1 MELAMSGPDI
11 EARARVIQEQNL
23 LVQRLRESGNDS
35 EANRLQETYHAR
47 EMSGLAADVYLSANH
62 DGAPPVGWTRAT
74 SDPAALRAAGI
85 DMTDEQVKDFL
96 QPPQSGFR
104 AEIYIPDRRVFGE
117 EARPVVVFKGSTGQI
132 VDPFAPGGRRES
144 GGEDFLNNGQQGI
157 GMRSDYYDR
166 AMDLATQL
174 NDRVGNNFEIAG
186 HSLGGGM
193 ASAASAVTGA
203 RATTFNAAGL
213 HPDTPAR
220 FAKDNGLPTFNP
232 QHTVHTYQTAGEVL
246 NDVQNGMQKL
256 SEEQRRG
263 YGVLANEVGML
274 LKEPAIQRLVGDKL
288 REMMPAGAQT
298 SAAQFVEQLA
308 TKPGQ
313 EALRNFPVAAGKL
326 ELLLD
331 SKMVDKNDKNHGI
344 IDRPNVAPPSQV
356 AELAGPLS
364 HALHATAYGMRGGRI
379 IGEQVER
386 VGAAGAHVLDKV
398 GDGAEVVLKTEGM
411 AIGQV
416 VNFGSATLQVSAK
429 ATTTVIASGRELTG
443 SIEATLHRA
452 ESQARSGGMSA
463 LSWITDKVGLDGVS
477 ERLAKEAERTRN
489 DGEHRAQGATRHA
502 QSDADGIRAVG
513 DRSAASIGHNGQ
525 WVAGKLQNGFATAGA
540 YVDSGYDL
548 AASHVKGISSHA
560 PAVFAT
566 VGGVGAGLTTAA
578 VTHVPA
584 GPLPV
589 ALHNL
594 SNLAKSARLIDEL
607 SPSFGES
614 AARHGMAD
622 TVIPSLDAELVKQEA
637 QARKLVEQHERIQH
651 PAEKHAGIAA
661 EPSTLVVGINDP
673 AHTEYRMFQGAQSGV
688 HGIDAAHNR
697 APDLQSDQLAGAL
710 VAKAKQEGL
719 ESIERVV
726 LSEDRTRVFAV
737 DTQDLSSVHRHLAQV
752 DVVAGREQPLSVSTE
767 QVAEVN
773 RQQERTAAAPAL
785 VADLGAEQR
794 EQEQQAA
801 RRMG

>member
-1 MELAMSGPDI
+1 MSGPDN
-11 EARARVIQEQNL
+11 EARARAIQEQNL
-23 LVQRLRESGNDS
+23 LVQKLREIGSGN
-35 EANRLQETYHAR
+35 EASRLQETYHAR
-47 EMSGLAADVYLSANH
+47 EMSGLAADVYLSAREE
-62 DGAPPVGWTRAT
+62 GEPPSGWTRAT
-74 SDPAALRAAGI
+74 ESPAALRAAGI
-85 DMTDEQVKDFL
+85 DLSDDELRDIL

-104 AEIYIPDRRVFGE
+104 AEIYIPEKAVFGE
-117 EARPVVVFKGSTGQI
+117 GAKPVVVYKGSTGEI
-132 VDPFAPGGRRES
+132 IDPSAPEGRRES

-166 AMDLATQL
+166 AMRLATTIE
-174 NDRVGNNFEIAG
+174 REVPGGFEIAG

-213 HPDTPAR
+213 HPDTPTR
-220 FAKDNGLPTFNP
+220 FAKENGLPTFNP
-232 QHTVHTYQTAGEVL
+232 QQTVHTYQAAGEVL

-256 SEEQRRG
+256 SDEQRRG
-263 YGVLANEVGML
+263 YGVLANEMGML
-274 LKEPAIQRLVGDKL
+274 LKEPAMQKLVGDKL

-313 EALRNFPVAAGKL
+313 EALRNIPVAAGKL

-331 SKMVDKNDKNHGI
+331 AKMVDMSDKDARI
-344 IDRPNVAPPSQV
+344 VDRPNVAAPSQV

-364 HALHATAYGMRGGRI
+364 HALHATGYGMRGGRI
-379 IGEQVER
+379 VGEQVER

-398 GDGAEVVLKTEGM
+398 GDGAEVVLTTQGM
-411 AIGQV
+411 AIGEV
-416 VNFGSATLQVSAK
+416 VNFGSATLQVGTK
-429 ATTTVIASGRELTG
+429 ATSTVIASGRELTG
-443 SIEATLHRA
+443 NIEATLHRA

-463 LSWITDKVGLDGVS
+463 LSWITDKVGLDSVS
-477 ERLAKEAERTRN
+477 ERLARDAERTRD
-489 DGEHRAQGATRHA
+489 DGEHRAQSATRHA
-502 QSDADGIRAVG
+502 QSDADDIRAVG
-513 DRSAASIGHNGQ
+513 DRSAAAIGHNGQ
-525 WVAGKLQNGFATAGA
+525 WVAGRLQNGFATAGA

-548 AASHVKGISSHA
+548 LASHVKGISAHA

-566 VGGVGAGLTTAA
+566 VGGAGAGLTTAA
-578 VTHVPA
+578 ATHVPA
-584 GPLPV
+584 GPPPL

-594 SNLAKSARLIDEL
+594 SNLAKSARVIEGL
-607 SPSFGES
+607 SPSFGEA

-622 TVIPSLDAELVKQEA
+622 TVIPSLDAELIKQEA
-637 QARKLVEQHERIQH
+637 QARALLQQHERIQH
-651 PAEKHAGIAA
+651 PPEKHAAIAA

-673 AHTEYRMFQGAQSGV
+673 GHRQYHMFQGAQAGV

-697 APDLQSDQLAGAL
+697 VPDLQSDQLAGAL
-710 VAKAKQEGL
+710 AAKATQEGL
-719 ESIERVV
+719 ERIERVV

-737 DTQDLSSVHRHLAQV
+737 DTRDVDSVHRQLAQV
-752 DVVAGREQPLSVSTE
+752 DVVAGRQQPLSVSTE
-767 QVAEVN
+767 QVAEVA
-773 RQQERTAAAPAL
+773 RQQERAASAPQL
-785 VADLGAEQR
+785 VADLSAEQR

>member
-1 MELAMSGPDI
+1 MSGADI
-11 EARARVIQEQNL
+11 EARARAIQEQNQ
-23 LVQRLRESGNDS
+23 LVQQLRDSGNHK
-35 EANRLQETYHAR
+35 EADRLQETYHSR
-47 EMSGLAADVYLSANH
+47 EMSVLAADVYLSAKK
-62 DGAPPVGWTRAT
+62 DGHAPAGWERA
-74 SDPAALRAAGI
+74 SSNPEALRAAGLNI
-85 DMTDEQVKDFL
+85 PDTDLKELL
-96 QPPQSGFR
+96 QPKGSGFR
-104 AEIYIPDRRVFGE
+104 AEIYVPDKSVFGE
-117 EARPVVVFKGSTGQI
+117 SAKPVIVYKGSTGEI
-132 VDPFAPGGRRES
+132 LDPSAPGGRRES

-166 AMDLATQL
+166 AMQLASVVNQEL
-174 NDRVGNNFEIAG
+174 PGNFEIAG

-220 FAKDNGLPTFNP
+220 FAKENGLPTFNP
-232 QHTVHTYQTAGEVL
+232 QQTVHTYQAAGEVL

-256 SEEQRRG
+256 SDEQRRG
-263 YGVLANEVGML
+263 YGVLANEMGML
-274 LKEPAIQRLVGDKL
+274 LKEPAMQKLVGDKL

-313 EALRNFPVAAGKL
+313 EALRNIPVAAGKL

-331 SKMVDKNDKNHGI
+331 SKMVDTSGKDASI
-344 IDRPNVAPPSQV
+344 VDRPNVAAPSQV

-364 HALHATAYGMRGGRI
+364 HALHATGYGMRGGRI

-386 VGAAGAHVLDKV
+386 VGAAGAHVLDKA
-398 GDGAEVVLKTEGM
+398 GDGAEVVLKTQGM

-416 VNFGSATLQVSAK
+416 VNFGSATLQVGTK
-429 ATTTVIASGRELTG
+429 ASTTVIASGRELTG

-463 LSWITDKVGLDGVS
+463 LSWITDKVGLDSVS
-477 ERLAKEAERTRN
+477 ERLAKEAERTHN
-489 DGEHRAQGATRHA
+489 DGEHRAQSATRHA

-513 DRSAASIGHNGQ
+513 DRSAAAIGHNGQ

-566 VGGVGAGLTTAA
+566 VGGAGAGLTTAA
-578 VTHVPA
+578 ATHVPA
-584 GPLPV
+584 GPPPL

-594 SNLAKSARLIDEL
+594 SNLAKSARVIGGL
-607 SPSFGES
+607 SPSFGEA
-614 AARHGMAD
+614 AARHGMVD
-622 TVIPSLDAELVKQEA
+622 TVIPSLDAELGKQEA
-637 QARKLVEQHERIQH
+637 QARALLKQHERIQH
-651 PAEKHAGIAA
+651 PTEKHAAIAA

-673 AHTEYRMFQGAQSGV
+673 GHRQYHMFQGAQSGV

-697 APDLQSDQLAGAL
+697 VPDLQSDQLAGAL
-710 VAKAKQEGL
+710 AAKATQEGL
-719 ESIERVV
+719 ERIERVV

-737 DTQDLSSVHRHLAQV
+737 DTRDLDSVHRQLAQV
-752 DVVAGREQPLSVSTE
+752 DVVAGRQQPLSVSTE

-773 RQQERTAAAPAL
+773 RQQERAAAAPAL
-785 VADLGAEQR
+785 VADLGAEQQR

>member
-1 MELAMSGPDI
+1 MSGPDT
-11 EARARVIQEQNL
+11 ETRARAIQEQSR
-23 LVQRLRESGNDS
+23 LVEQLRESGNDS
-35 EANRLQETYHAR
+35 EADRLQETYHAS
-47 EMSGLAADVYLSANH
+47 EMAGLAADVYQSAKG
-62 DGAPPVGWTRAT
+62 DGKPPVGWIRA
-74 SDPAALRAAGI
+74 SADPEALRAAGI
-85 DMTDEQVKDFL
+85 NMTDEEVRNHL
-96 QPPQSGFR
+96 SPTQSGFR
-104 AEIYIPDRRVFGE
+104 AEIYIPDKGVWGE
-117 EARPVVVFKGSTGQI
+117 GAKPVVVFKGSTGEI
-132 VDPFAPGGRRES
+132 IDPSVPSGRRES

-166 AMDLATQL
+166 AMTLAVRLQ
-174 NDRVGNNFEIAG
+174 DRVGNNFEIAG

-220 FAKDNGLPTFNP
+220 FAKENGLPTFNP
-232 QHTVHTYQTAGEVL
+232 QQTVHTYQAAGEVL

-256 SEEQRRG
+256 SDEQRRG
-263 YGVLANEVGML
+263 YGVLANEMGML
-274 LKEPAIQRLVGDKL
+274 LKEPAMQKLVGDKL

-313 EALRNFPVAAGKL
+313 EALRNIPVAAGKL

-331 SKMVDKNDKNHGI
+331 SKMVDKSDKDASI
-344 IDRPNVAPPSQV
+344 VDRPNVAAPSQV

-364 HALHATAYGMRGGRI
+364 HALHATGYGMRGGRI

-386 VGAAGAHVLDKV
+386 VGAAGAHVLDKA
-398 GDGAEVVLKTEGM
+398 GDGAEVVLKTQGM

-416 VNFGSATLQVSAK
+416 VNFGSATLQVGTK
-429 ATTTVIASGRELTG
+429 AGTTVIASGRELTG
-443 SIEATLHRA
+443 GIEATLHRA

-463 LSWITDKVGLDGVS
+463 LSWITDKVGLDSVS
-477 ERLAKEAERTRN
+477 ERLAKEAERTRH
-489 DGEHRAQGATRHA
+489 DGEHRAQSATRHA

-513 DRSAASIGHNGQ
+513 DRSAVAIGHNGQ

-566 VGGVGAGLTTAA
+566 VGGAGAGLTTAA
-578 VTHVPA
+578 ATHVPA
-584 GPLPV
+584 GPPPL

-594 SNLAKSARLIDEL
+594 SNLARSARVIEGL
-607 SPSFGES
+607 SPSFGEA

-622 TVIPSLDAELVKQEA
+622 TVIPSLDAELIKQEA
-637 QARKLVEQHERIQH
+637 QARALLEQHERIQH
-651 PAEKHAGIAA
+651 PTEKHAAIAA

-673 AHTEYRMFQGAQSGV
+673 DHRQYHMFQGAQAGV

-697 APDLQSDQLAGAL
+697 VPDLQSDQLAGAL
-710 VAKAKQEGL
+710 AAKATQEGL
-719 ESIERVV
+719 ERIERVV

-737 DTQDLSSVHRHLAQV
+737 DTQDLDSVHRQLAQV
-752 DVVAGREQPLSVSTE
+752 DVVAGRQQPLSVSTE

-785 VADLGAEQR
+785 VEDLGAEQQR